1 MKQVMRHT
9 AISAAPVMST
19 SEFAGPVI
27 GRPVT
32 QINPMGTGPGAI
44 DATAPANAASG
55 AGRQVSVST

>member
-32 QINPMGTGPGAI
+32 QINPMGEREHVNRWEFGAF
-44 DATAPANAASG
+44 
-55 AGRQVSVST
+55 